1 MATLKLKTRQPAE
14 EIESWDDDGDFLLDG
29 EDLSRRA
36 SSNINNVPMRRRDST
51 SSHVSFRSDIESMQ
65 GDEQQFHIPGD
76 DESSVM
82 DAIAAAQHA
91 GIPLP
96 KNVPTS
102 ALMGGTIKR
111 LGGRKLQKII
121 QDDWENDLELP
132 ESSKVFSIKPK
143 ENVDFPDTLRQV
155 SAGSLSDS
163 PTHLRRSPV
172 ANMTPTGF
180 VAPTSSLAAKS
191 ATSALTSAINLDK
204 FKDTDDDD
212 FFGQG
217 SGTVR
222 APSIP
227 TVPRGRQHASPVSF
241 ITPPT
246 PQKKDNSKA
255 TEDDFEDDLEL
266 PSDGKLTLST
276 RRDIPTTPSQADD
289 LDWGEGSLGTRWGGT
304 RRDGRSNRSSSASA
318 LSPSISSSVTAESED
333 ETFDGLLLPTGPVNF
348 QERLQRRKNSPS
360 PSRLTLNTQITSATT
375 TPSKPPHMEPERQDL
390 LDGLD
395 IGDGDV
401 FESAKLSLHRNI
413 KIKDTQPASPAR
425 PKTAVSLTF
434 TNKSGVSTRIPR
446 LSHERSHSTALEP
459 VSESGGPIQQRSRR
473 PQSRLGHSA
482 QSSVVSVPTPTTL
495 HAPPFPPS
503 TPRRRE
509 VTTRSSFSTLRSDAS
524 TTNAQLLRQKRSM
537 PAVRQANSPM
547 KPSTSR
553 SDRPPSRDN
562 NQSQSAMRPKTPVE
576 RIRQQES
583 PTSHAKKAPAPFLAG
598 GSSQHTSHHIAS
610 KGMRQ
615 FRRWDSENAID
626 TRPISRTFSRSAMRS
641 PSPQRYK
648 VAADT
653 WERLSKPKNK
663 RNFGDGH
670 ELDGFDDL
678 PTSKDVETRFLK
690 QPNTPGLKSALKN
703 KSYQNLIP
711 DRIATPAPQSPA
723 KPQFGTPRF
732 ARDTAASRIA
742 RETSLANRV
751 PTNGPLA
758 TISAQRGT
766 HLAPRLNHNPQL
778 PSPNVVRSKKS
789 SKRVQQ
795 QKPHLIANLN
805 TGKESKTVNGMYYNA
820 DTFRWEGN
828 ENALNAFDH
837 TSTQSPVP
845 SSAQL
850 SRDRDA
856 MTPRP
861 ALITNISSTKGV
873 QVVGGMVF
881 DPQNMCWLKI
891 GHQNNPT
898 SEASDTLDGF
908 NALDDDEEDVFKDIP
923 DLDDKSA
930 DDTRGKGRVSDIK
943 DEWLVGEEF
952 DVGPEFIRRQRE
964 EEDRWRRK
972 CEKWVG
978 RGSRDRDTWRW
989 TIRELV
995 SQFDDLAV

>member
-1 MATLKLKTRQPAE
+1 MATLKLKERPPAE
-14 EIESWDDDGDFLLDG
+14 DIESWDDDGDFLIDG
-29 EDLSRRA
+29 DDLSRRT
-36 SSNINNVPMRRRDST
+36 STTFSNAPLRRRDST
-51 SSHVSFRSDIESMQ
+51 SSHVSFRSELESMP

-76 DESSVM
+76 DESSTM
-82 DAIAAAQHA
+82 DAIAAAQHV
-91 GIPLP
+91 GVPLP
-96 KNVPTS
+96 QNVPTT

-111 LGGRKLQKII
+111 LGGRKIQKII
-121 QDDWENDLELP
+121 QDDWENDLEIP
-132 ESSKVFSIKPK
+132 EFPKGLVIKTK
-143 ENVDFPDTLRQV
+143 EAVDFPDTLRQV
-155 SAGSLSDS
+155 SAGSLMDS
-163 PTHLRRSPV
+163 PTHLMKSPST
-172 ANMTPTGF
+172 NMTTFAPIQ
-180 VAPTSSLAAKS
+180 PTSTSAAKS

-204 FKDTDDDD
+204 FKDSEDDD
-212 FFGQG
+212 FFGPG
-217 SGTVR
+217 PATVR
-222 APSIP
+222 VPSIP
-227 TVPRGRQHASPVSF
+227 RGRVQANPVSF

-246 PQKKDNSKA
+246 PQKKDNTKA
-255 TEDDFEDDLEL
+255 TEDGFEDDLEL

-304 RRDGRSNRSSSASA
+304 RRDGRSARSSSASA

-333 ETFDGLLLPTGPVNF
+333 ETFDGLLLPTGPLNF
-348 QERLQRRKNSPS
+348 RERLQRRKNSPS
-360 PSRLTLNTQITSATT
+360 PSRLTVDTQIASAATT
-375 TPSKPPHMEPERQDL
+375 PNKPHVEAERQDP

-413 KIKDTQPASPAR
+413 KIKESQPASPAR
-425 PKTAVSLTF
+425 PKTAISLTF
-434 TNKSGVSTRIPR
+434 SNKPITSTRLPR
-446 LSHERSHSTALEP
+446 LSHERSRSTALEP

-509 VTTRSSFSTLRSDAS
+509 VTAGSSFSTLRNDTAS
-524 TTNAQLLRQKRSM
+524 TTNSQLLRQKRSM

-547 KPSTSR
+547 KPPTTR

-562 NQSQSAMRPKTPVE
+562 NRPQSGLRPKTPVE

-583 PTSHAKKAPAPFLAG
+583 PTSHSKKAPSMPFIPA
-598 GSSQHTSHHIAS
+598 GSSQSTSHHVTS

-626 TRPISRTFSRSAMRS
+626 TRSISRTFSRSAMRS
-641 PSPQRYK
+641 PSPQRFK

-678 PTSKDVETRFLK
+678 PTSKEAETRFLR
-690 QPNTPGLKSALKN
+690 QPNSAGIKPALKN
-703 KSYQNLIP
+703 KTYLNLIP
-711 DRIATPAPQSPA
+711 DRIGTPAPQSPA
-723 KPQFGTPRF
+723 KPLSSTPRF

-742 RETSLANRV
+742 RETSLANRI
-751 PTNGPLA
+751 PANGPLA

-766 HLAPRLNHNPQL
+766 NLPPRGAATPQL
-778 PSPNVVRSKKS
+778 PSQHIIRSKKP

-805 TGKESKTVNGMYYNA
+805 SGKESRTINGMYYNA

-828 ENALNAFDH
+828 ENVLNAFDH
-837 TSTQSPVP
+837 TSTQSPAP
-845 SSAQL
+845 SPAHL
-850 SRDRDA
+850 AREKDTT
-856 MTPRP
+856 TPRP

-891 GHQNNPT
+891 GPQNNPA
-898 SEASDTLDGF
+898 SETSDTMDGF
-908 NALDDDEEDVFKDIP
+908 NALDDEEDVFKDIP
-923 DLDDKSA
+923 DLDDHGT
-930 DDTRGKGRVSDIK
+930 DDTRGQGRASDIK

-978 RGSRDRDTWRW
+978 RGSRDRDIWRW

-995 SQFDDLAV
+995 SQFDDLSV